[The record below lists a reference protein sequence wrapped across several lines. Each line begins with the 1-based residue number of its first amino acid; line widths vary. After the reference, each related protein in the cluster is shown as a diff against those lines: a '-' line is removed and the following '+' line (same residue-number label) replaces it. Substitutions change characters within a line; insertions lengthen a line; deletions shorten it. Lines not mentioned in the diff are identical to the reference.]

1 MNEVFDPSA
10 SVQARPHVASFS
22 LTDDALARLESG
34 QNVRAFLDRLLAE
47 GLPVDALLIIA
58 RALPVQLLVAWC
70 CECVRSGLENAGA
83 GAPIEAERAAVAL
96 AEQCLR
102 DPTDEN
108 RQMCLE
114 FAERGK
120 RSTAGAWLATAAGWA
135 DGVLT
140 PPGAPMSVPAPP
152 QAVADAAVTA
162 LRLAALRGEGSPTAR
177 LVSYAQRALTLFGP
191 RPARAA

>member
-10 SVQARPHVASFS
+10 SVQAKPHVAALS
-22 LTDDALARLESG
+22 LSDDALSRLESG
-34 QNVRAFLDRLLAE
+34 QNVRAFLDRLIAE
-47 GLPVDALLIIA
+47 GLPADALLIIA

-70 CECVRSGLENAGA
+70 CECVRSSLEGAGA
-83 GAPIEAERAAVAL
+83 GATIEAERAAVAL

-114 FAERGK
+114 FAERGR

-140 PPGAPMSVPAPP
+140 PPGAPVSVPAPP

-162 LRLAALRGEGSPTAR
+162 LRLAALRGEGAATAR

-191 RPARAA
+191 RAARAA

>member
-10 SVQARPHVASFS
+10 TVQARPHVAALS
-22 LTDDALARLESG
+22 LSDDAMARLESG
-34 QNVRAFLDRLLAE
+34 QNVRGFLDRLLTE
-47 GLPVDALLIIA
+47 GLPADALTIIA

-70 CECVRSGLENAGA
+70 CECVRSSLELVGE

-102 DPTDEN
+102 DPSDEN
-108 RQMCLE
+108 RQVCLE

-140 PPGAPMSVPAPP
+140 PPGAPVSVPAPP
-152 QAVADAAVTA
+152 HAVADAAVTA
-162 LRLAALRGEGSPTAR
+162 LRLAALRGEGAPTAR
-177 LVSYAQRALTLFGP
+177 LASYAQRALTLFGP

>member
-10 SVQARPHVASFS
+10 SVQARPHVAPLS
-22 LTDDALARLESG
+22 LSDDALARLESG
-34 QNVRAFLDRLLAE
+34 QNVRAFLDRLISE
-47 GLPVDALLIIA
+47 GLPADALLIIA

-70 CECVRSGLENAGA
+70 CECVRSSLEGSAAGT
-83 GAPIEAERAAVAL
+83 PIEAERAAVAL

-102 DPTDEN
+102 DPSDEN

-120 RSTAGAWLATAAGWA
+120 RATAGAWLATAAGWA
-135 DGVLT
+135 DGALT
-140 PPGAPMSVPAPP
+140 PPGAPVSVPAPP

-162 LRLAALRGEGSPTAR
+162 LRLAALRGGGAPTAR
-177 LVSYAQRALTLFGP
+177 LASYAQRALTLFGP